1 MYEGET
7 VGAASPSLIN
17 NAALSP
23 TQLYSY
29 IGNVTLFFGKGSK
42 IYILKRKGRVSDQ
55 QRYIDLKVGRVDWI
69 SYRINNPTP
78 RMLQGFPVQHADSSP
93 VVDSRHYKFPK

>member
-1 MYEGET
+1 M
-7 VGAASPSLIN
+7 SL
-17 NAALSP
+17 
-23 TQLYSY
+23 TE
-29 IGNVTLFFGKGSK
+29 
-42 IYILKRKGRVSDQ
+42 Q